1 MIHVLYVADRQVK
14 PKLFALVLL
23 FRIPRLVVM
32 YWLARAGWMTG
43 GR

>member
-1 MIHVLYVADRQVK
+1 MCYVAGVYRVK

-23 FRIPRLVVM
+23 FRIPRLLVM

-43 GR
+43 SG